1 MLTLIKN
8 SQNHSIVVTLS
19 WTKSNES
26 ETLLTEKY
34 DERTME
40 KIWKKGAS

>member
-8 SQNHSIVVTLS
+8 SHNHSLIVTLS
-19 WTKSNES
+19 YRKNNES
-26 ETLLTEKY
+26 ETLLTKKY

-40 KIWKKGAS
+40 KT